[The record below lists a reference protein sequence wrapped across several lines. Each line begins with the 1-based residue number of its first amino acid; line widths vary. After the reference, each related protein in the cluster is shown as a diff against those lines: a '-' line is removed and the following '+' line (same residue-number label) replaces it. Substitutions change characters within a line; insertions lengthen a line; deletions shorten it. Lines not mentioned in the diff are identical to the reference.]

1 MTAGAFSNP
10 AYESLA
16 QLVSARTG
24 LRFAPDRR
32 DHTEVAIRRAMAR
45 SEVADVDRY
54 LALVEVGGRLFD
66 DLVAELTVGETYFF
80 RDPQHFEFLRHE
92 ALPAL
97 GRRRGGG
104 HVLRVWSAG
113 CASGEEPYS
122 LAILLE
128 ETGSSEQASVLGTDI
143 SRAALARASEA
154 VYGAWSLR
162 GVDEA
167 LVRRYFRPA
176 GNRYVLDDRIRHR
189 VTFGSLNLMRDPF
202 PCSNAGG
209 DLDVVLCRNVL
220 IYFEPEAVRWVARR
234 LFESLAEGGWLVTG
248 PSDPPLGELAP
259 YESVVTPAGVFYRRG
274 GRQGALSAGNVRGH
288 GTVVVSPAPLEN
300 RLGPKRCEPAAD
312 RDSVRG
318 DVAGVAASG
327 LDRLAAAQAPGDQLQ
342 ALEVTAGP
350 EGGPAAAAD
359 RVRALADE
367 NSVSEAARSAE
378 EAIVHHPLSAELHLL
393 YALLLVELGRDE
405 EAAVAA
411 RRAVYL
417 DRSQGTAHLVLGS
430 ILRRRGDPVGAWRCV
445 RNARQLLGGPPGPSV
460 PPGGAEET
468 GVTSEATP

>member
-1 MTAGAFSNP
+1 MRGVAFSKP
-10 AYESLA
+10 AYEALA
-16 QLVSARTG
+16 RLVSARTG
-24 LRFAPDRR
+24 LRFAADRH

-45 SEVADVDRY
+45 SEVVDVDRY

-97 GRRRGGG
+97 GRRRGGD

-128 ETGSSEQASVLGTDI
+128 EIGSTERASVVGTDI

-167 LVRRYFRPA
+167 LVRRYFQRA
-176 GNRYVLDDRIRHR
+176 GTRYVLDDRIRHR
-189 VTFGSLNLMRDPF
+189 VTFRYLNLMRDPF
-202 PCSNAGG
+202 PCSNARG

-234 LFESLAEGGWLVTG
+234 LFESLAEGGWLLTG

-259 YESVVTPAGVFYRRG
+259 YESVVTPGGVFYRRG
-274 GRQGALSAGNVRGH
+274 GRQGAGSAGEVRRP
-288 GTVVVSPAPLEN
+288 VMVPVSSAPLEKAPGTE
-300 RLGPKRCEPAAD
+300 R
-312 RDSVRG
+312 S
-318 DVAGVAASG
+318 ASA
-327 LDRLAAAQAPGDQLQ
+327 LDRLAAAQVPGDRTQ
-342 ALEVTAGP
+342 AVEVTAGP
-350 EGGPAAAAD
+350 EADPAAAAD
-359 RVRALADE
+359 RVRALADG
-367 NSVSEAARSAE
+367 NSIPEAARVAE
-378 EAIVHHPLSAELHLL
+378 EAIARHPLSAELHLL

-430 ILRRRGDPVGAWRCV
+430 ILRRRGDPAAAWRCL
-445 RNARQLLGGPPGPSV
+445 RNARQLLGGGGPAAPV

-468 GVTSEATP
+468 AVTSEATS